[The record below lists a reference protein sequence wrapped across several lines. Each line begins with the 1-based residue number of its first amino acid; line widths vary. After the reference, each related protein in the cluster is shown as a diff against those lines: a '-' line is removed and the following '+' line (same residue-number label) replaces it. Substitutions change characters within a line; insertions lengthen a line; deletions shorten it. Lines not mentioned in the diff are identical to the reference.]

1 MAQEQAKRTFVSVLW
16 AAIGRVGRALG
27 QIIFMVALGRAI
39 GPAGFGVATIGL
51 IAYQLISTLSAPV
64 IFAGV
69 GAIS

>member
-39 GPAGFGVATIGL
+39 GPAGFGVATIG
-51 IAYQLISTLSAPV
+51 
-64 IFAGV
+64 
-69 GAIS
+69 